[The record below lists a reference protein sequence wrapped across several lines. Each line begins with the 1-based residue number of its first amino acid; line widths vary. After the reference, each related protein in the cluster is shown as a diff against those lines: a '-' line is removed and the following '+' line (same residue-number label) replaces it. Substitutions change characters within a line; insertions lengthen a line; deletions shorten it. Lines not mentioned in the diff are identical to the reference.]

1 MKHIVNF
8 FKGIVVGIA
17 TLVPGVS
24 GGTMAIVLG
33 IYDDLIH
40 AVASFFKD
48 IKKHTIFLFEVGL
61 GALLALL
68 LFSRLLENVIEKY
81 PEIMG
86 FLFIGIICG
95 GLPVLYKKATE
106 QKNDWKDFIFLILGF
121 IIVLI
126 MSGDSETTTALATSK
141 GFLSIV
147 FLLIGGIIIAIALI
161 LPGISASFMLLTLNL
176 YNVTLSAINNKDI
189 PFLVPL
195 GIGVVVGTLATARA
209 IEKLLIKYPGK
220 TYMLILGF
228 VIGSLIPVFPGIPKE
243 ILNMNT
249 SIEALK
255 QGIFSLIISLGVLII
270 GFLSITWL
278 SKKEIEEK

>member
-1 MKHIVNF
+1 MYYLNISFGGVENETYSKF

-106 QKNDWKDFIFLILGF
+106 QKRLEGFYFLNIR
-121 IIVLI
+121 I
-126 MSGDSETTTALATSK
+126 
-141 GFLSIV
+141 
-147 FLLIGGIIIAIALI
+147 
-161 LPGISASFMLLTLNL
+161 
-176 YNVTLSAINNKDI
+176 YNCFNYVWR
-189 PFLVPL
+189 F
-195 GIGVVVGTLATARA
+195 
-209 IEKLLIKYPGK
+209 
-220 TYMLILGF
+220 
-228 VIGSLIPVFPGIPKE
+228 
-243 ILNMNT
+243 
-249 SIEALK
+249 
-255 QGIFSLIISLGVLII
+255 
-270 GFLSITWL
+270 
-278 SKKEIEEK
+278 